1 MFLKK
6 HYQFFFAGNIGLLM
20 CEFLL
25 FFMLIAPM
33 INPYRS
39 TKALALRLDERVTP
53 GNPLVF
59 FDAIKDTAL
68 FYTDR
73 RGVILRQRG
82 ELIEYLKSNP
92 QAFVVIE
99 KKYYE
104 EIPVLKS
111 ISEVVDKEG
120 NTLVISP
127 NKPRVRS

>member
-1 MFLKK
+1 M
-6 HYQFFFAGNIGLLM
+6 M
-20 CEFLL
+20 S
-25 FFMLIAPM
+25 
-33 INPYRS
+33 PYRS

-53 GNPLVF
+53 GKALVF
-59 FDAIKDTAL
+59 FDVIKDTAL

-73 RGVILRQRG
+73 RGVLLRKRG

-104 EIPVLKS
+104 DIPVLKN

-120 NTLVISP
+120 NTLVISL
-127 NKPRVRS
+127 KPLVAG